1 MQCCA
6 PFRKMK
12 KNIIVSLFDYSCIM
26 VQPWKDAGYE
36 CYVVDILHE
45 QLKQEK
51 GDGIHR
57 IKHDLTQPWLP
68 PFSNEKI
75 RMVFAFPPCDHLALS
90 GRRWFKGKGLRYLSQ
105 AISMFATAAEFCEWS
120 KAPYFIEN
128 PVSTISTY
136 WRKPDYI
143 FNPCDYSYFHKEDNY
158 TKKTCLWVGGG
169 FIMPPPS
176 KMNRLGNQMKES
188 GEHLFP
194 VRKENSLETKHQGAL
209 LKLFLKQTIEN
220 TNGKILIIFSQTK
233 TLMEDGNNGKK

>member
-12 KNIIVSLFDYSCIM
+12 KNIVVSLFDYSCIM

-45 QLKQEK
+45 QLKQQKE
-51 GDGIHR
+51 DGIHR

-75 RMVFAFPPCDHLALS
+75 RIVFAFPPCDHLALS

-128 PVSTISTY
+128 PISTISTY
-136 WRKPDYI
+136 WRKPDYT
-143 FNPCDYSYFHKEDNY
+143 FNPCDYTYFYKGDNY

-169 FIMPPPS
+169 FIMPPPLKDES
-176 KMNRLGNQMKES
+176 LGEPDERIWRAPFS
-188 GEHLFP
+188 GEKRKQFRNKTPRGFAQAVFEANHRKHEWKDIDYLFP
-194 VRKENSLETKHQGAL
+194 
-209 LKLFLKQTIEN
+209 
-220 TNGKILIIFSQTK
+220 
-233 TLMEDGNNGKK
+233 D